1 MAVKKY
7 LADRTTLI
15 DASGIRKIFN
25 LAASMK
31 DPVNFSIG
39 QPDFDVPEPLKQ
51 IAIDAIKHGKNKYTQ
66 NSHHRPASARN
77 NPIFLKRL
85 HHARYSGK

>member
-1 MAVKKY
+1 MKKY

-51 IAIDAIKHGKNKYTQ
+51 VAIDAIKHGKNKYTQ
-66 NSHHRPASARN
+66 TAGDPVLCAKIAEKITAQFNWQN
-77 NPIFLKRL
+77 
-85 HHARYSGK
+85 